1 MATTPTYEI
10 DYEDKRLTGIE
21 DEKSQKL
28 TAEETTYGSMID
40 NTDKFYQA
48 QIDASKDWANQQSQI
63 QQEQT
68 DFTIEQIEQ
77 QKDQAEKDYTKE
89 QAGAYVDWQKQSNEY
104 GVNAEKMASAGLAG
118 TGFSESSQ
126 VSMYN
131 TYQNRVSTARESYN
145 KAVLNYNN
153 AIKDARLQNNAALAE
168 IAANALQKQL
178 ELSLQG
184 FQYKNQLISE
194 LSDKKMQ
201 IESLYNDKWKTQLD
215 VMNKEID
222 RTWQAD
228 QNKIERDWQ
237 AEQNTIEREWKEKEA
252 QLDRNFQSTQ
262 AQIER
267 KFKEAQ
273 AELDRKHDF
282 AVIKANTQAEK
293 ERADHEH
300 KLAMQKLAKQQEY
313 ELVQMQKQ
321 YENEKSLLSYQYS
334 LKGSSGG
341 SGGSGGGGYQFT
353 KDPVEPTENTTTMQ
367 SILNLGYGPI
377 SAEHLDQLVA
387 TGAVEEYI
395 KDGKKMFRVK
405 DTNNNKNT
413 SKANLNIYTARTR
426 DPYDLLKN
434 GR

>member
-10 DYEDKRLTGIE
+10 DYEDQRLTGIE
-21 DEKSQKL
+21 DEKNQRL
-28 TAEETTYGSMID
+28 TAEEATYGSMID
-40 NTDKFYQA
+40 NTDQFYQA

-77 QKDQAEKDYTKE
+77 QKEQAEKDYTKE
-89 QAGAYVDWQKQSNEY
+89 QAGAYVDWQKQSNQY

-131 TYQNRVSTARESYN
+131 TYQNRVSTARESFN

-168 IAANALQKQL
+168 IAANALQQQL

-228 QNKIERDWQ
+228 QNEIERQ
-237 AEQNTIEREWKEKEA
+237 WKEKEA
-252 QLDRNFQSTQ
+252 QLDRDFQSAQ
-262 AQIER
+262 AEIER

-282 AVIKANTQAEK
+282 AVIEANTKAEK
-293 ERADHEH
+293 ERADYEH
-300 KLAMQKLAKQQEY
+300 KLALEKLAKQQEY
-313 ELVQMQKQ
+313 EMAQMQKQ
-321 YENEKSLLSYQYS
+321 YENEKSLLSYQNS
-334 LKGSSGG
+334 LRSSS
-341 SGGSGGGGYQFT
+341 SGGSGGGGSSGSSGTQFEKPQT
-353 KDPVEPTENTTTMQ
+353 GSGQTSHQRTLQ
-367 SILNLGYGPI
+367 SILSLGYGPI
-377 SAEHLDQLVA
+377 SEATLNSLVSA
-387 TGAVEEYI
+387 GVVEEYI
-395 KDGKKMFRVK
+395 SNGVTLFRKAKNSTVK
-405 DTNNNKNT
+405 STANNNLAST
-413 SKANLNIYTARTR
+413 RQNIALFSNSVNDSFRR
-426 DPYDLLKN
+426 
-434 GR
+434 G

>member
-21 DEKSQKL
+21 DEKNQKL
-28 TAEETTYGSMID
+28 TAEETTYGGMID

-48 QIDASKDWANQQSQI
+48 QIDASKEWANQQSQI

-77 QKDQAEKDYTKE
+77 QKEQAQKDYTKE
-89 QAGAYVDWQKQSNEY
+89 QAGAYVDWQKQSNQY

-131 TYQNRVSTARESYN
+131 TYQNRVSTARESFN

-168 IAANALQKQL
+168 IAANALQQQL

-222 RTWQAD
+222 RNWQS
-228 QNKIERDWQ
+228 NENELERDWQ
-237 AEQNTIEREWKEKEA
+237 ADQADIERQWKEKEA
-252 QLDRNFQSTQ
+252 QLDRNFQSAQ
-262 AQIER
+262 AEIER

-273 AELDRKHDF
+273 AQLDRKHDL
-282 AVIKANTQAEK
+282 ALIDANTKAEK
-293 ERADHEH
+293 ELANHEH
-300 KLAMQKLAKQQEY
+300 QLAMQKLAKQQ
-313 ELVQMQKQ
+313 Q
-321 YENEKSLLSYQYS
+321 YEMAQLSQQLANEKALYKYKYDLESQNNNGVVFD
-334 LKGSSGG
+334 KGADDI
-341 SGGSGGGGYQFT
+341 
-353 KDPVEPTENTTTMQ
+353 KKNKIVKTTNQ
-367 SILNLGYGPI
+367 SILDLGYGPI
-377 SAEHLDQLVA
+377 SAAELDRLVA
-387 TGAVEEYI
+387 NGVVEEYVEN
-395 KDGKKMFRVK
+395 GVQLFRKK
-405 DTNNNKNT
+405 
-413 SKANLNIYTARTR
+413 SKAKSATYQLNRLR
-426 DPYDLLKN
+426 
-434 GR
+434 

>member
-10 DYEDKRLTGIE
+10 DYEDKRLTGVE
-21 DEKSQKL
+21 DEKNQRL

-40 NTDKFYQA
+40 NTDQFYQA

-77 QKDQAEKDYTKE
+77 QKEQAEKDYTKE
-89 QAGAYVDWQKQSNEY
+89 QAGAYVDWQKQSNQY

-131 TYQNRVSTARESYN
+131 TYQNRVSTARESFN

-168 IAANALQKQL
+168 IAANALQQQL

-228 QNKIERDWQ
+228 QNKIEREWQ
-237 AEQNTIEREWKEKEA
+237 AEQSEIERGWKEKEA

-300 KLAMQKLAKQQEY
+300 KLALDKLAKQQAY
-313 ELVQMQKQ
+313 EMAQIAQKHANDKALMEKEQQLQFNKTQQQGQQKKGVQVLTTPNNNVITKNKNAFNGST
-321 YENEKSLLSYQYS
+321 YKEAAAYLKS
-334 LKGSSGG
+334 K
-341 SGGSGGGGYQFT
+341 
-353 KDPVEPTENTTTMQ
+353 
-367 SILNLGYGPI
+367 
-377 SAEHLDQLVA
+377 
-387 TGAVEEYI
+387 GAVNGAMTESEWSRRKNSYSMTGQGAEEVKRFASYKDYI
-395 KDGKKMFRVK
+395 QAYVQYK
-405 DTNNNKNT
+405 T
-413 SKANLNIYTARTR
+413 S
-426 DPYDLLKN
+426 
-434 GR
+434 G